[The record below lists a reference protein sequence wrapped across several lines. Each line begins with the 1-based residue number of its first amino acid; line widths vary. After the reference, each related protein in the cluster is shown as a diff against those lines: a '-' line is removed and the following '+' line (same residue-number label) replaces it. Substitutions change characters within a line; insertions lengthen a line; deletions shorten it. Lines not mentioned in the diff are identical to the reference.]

1 MIRERAE
8 LMEVLA
14 GIDVGKGSLEVWAGA
29 GPARRF
35 PNSAEGITALV
46 SWLALEG
53 IAGAVCE
60 PTGGYE
66 REVMRRFEEAG
77 LRAHRVH
84 PNKVRAFAR
93 ASGYEAKTDAQDAQT
108 LFRFGQVFAL
118 AATSQEP
125 SDPQRAQ
132 LQDLLRRRR
141 QLVNQRVQERNR
153 LDKGLTAA
161 SRDSTQRHIAW
172 LDQEIDRLDQ
182 EYQKA
187 LQSSRELSHRAD
199 LYRSVPGGATTHCS
213 YLGGGPAGA
222 GAGGRQEVDFF
233 GGLGSLVKG
242 QRPTAGLP
250 GHPGWPGDGTPSLVP
265 GGPLGGAKQGQCPG
279 AFLPAAP
286 PTGQARQGSF
296 GGIDAKT
303 ALTTPRRRP
312 PRNTLGN

>member
-1 MIRERAE
+1 M
-8 LMEVLA
+8 
-14 GIDVGKGSLEVWAGA
+14 GGGWASA
-29 GPARRF
+29 TVPH
-35 PNSAEGITALV
+35 SAEGITGLV

-66 REVMRRFEEAG
+66 REVMRRLEEAG

-125 SDPQRAQ
+125 SEPQRAQ

-172 LDQEIDRLDQ
+172 LVEEIDRLDL

-187 LQSSRELSHRAD
+187 LQSNRELSHRAD
-199 LYRSVPGGATTHCS
+199 LYRSYP
-213 YLGGGPAGA
+213 GGGPAGA
-222 GAGGRQEVDFF
+222 GARGRQEVDFS

-242 QRPTAGLP
+242 QWATAGLP
-250 GHPGWPGDGTPSLVP
+250 GHPGWPGNGPPSLIP
-265 GGPLGGAKQGQCPG
+265 GGPVGGAKQGQCPG

-286 PTGQARQGSF
+286 PTRQARQGSF
-296 GGIDAKT
+296 GRV
-303 ALTTPRRRP
+303 ALVALMRKLLLQLHPVARRGTPWVADY
-312 PRNTLGN
+312 TSAA